1 MPFSRVRDVGSLELA
16 QSQLRGLAVRQ
27 GDKDEWGCARVVDHE
42 LVFDALEVT
51 VLCWYLLC
59 LCLVCASAARPSR
72 GCESAALRRC

>member
-1 MPFSRVRDVGSLELA
+1 MRDVGSLELA

-59 LCLVCASAARPSR
+59 L
-72 GCESAALRRC
+72 